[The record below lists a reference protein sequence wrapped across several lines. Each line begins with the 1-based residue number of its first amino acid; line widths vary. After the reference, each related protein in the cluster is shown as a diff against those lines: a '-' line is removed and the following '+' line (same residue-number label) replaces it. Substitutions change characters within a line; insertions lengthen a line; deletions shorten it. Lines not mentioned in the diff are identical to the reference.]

1 MHSSLLLQYMMLFFI
16 CNKSKWLLRD
26 SFPQT
31 DILIMLIGRPERD
44 GQQHRARKCCSHRKR
59 PKFQVNQ
66 HNLNSSSER
75 KHRGWMEMQHRHR
88 LKRKE
93 AGSPVWDTLILRL
106 VPGSKWLLGNE
117 WVKRLWD
124 CPLLPWTPG
133 ILAIGDPISPMDICM
148 LGRSATYGVGRDGLQ
163 PVLSQRPLCT
173 GQFQWSLAIGTGPGE
188 SWARRK
194 LNWFP
199 HKTGACLFYRSSC
212 PSAPPSGPLPDSPQK
227 HEHSTV
233 STAQLGCF
241 DPLEYISSSLGELQ
255 ISQHTRNPR
264 V

>member
-31 DILIMLIGRPERD
+31 DILIMLIGRPEWD

-93 AGSPVWDTLILRL
+93 AGSLVWDTLILRI

-148 LGRSATYGVGRDGLQ
+148 LGRSATYGVDRDRASASVEPEAFVHWEV
-163 PVLSQRPLCT
+163 PV
-173 GQFQWSLAIGTGPGE
+173 E
-188 SWARRK
+188 SGHWNWARRK
-194 LNWFP
+194 LGQE
-199 HKTGACLFYRSSC
+199 KAELV
-212 PSAPPSGPLPDSPQK
+212 SPQDWGMFVLQVLLSISPSLRSPAWLPT
-227 HEHSTV
+227 EAWAQHSLYCPAWV
-233 STAQLGCF
+233 FWSTWVYF
-241 DPLEYISSSLGELQ
+241 
-255 ISQHTRNPR
+255 
-264 V
+264 